1 MNTRLEER
9 LSKWVELPEDDESD
23 SDYGLIID
31 DSVTTAETLP
41 ITTSPSSRLKLQQQS
56 SPPPQQ
62 QPPRFNKAGSCSLI
76 PSSTIMSPSALLPA
90 NLHSLNKQWLKAPG
104 TTANMD
110 ILQRYVESADSENYD
125 DLVLPEDEDM
135 LDKQLAE
142 WKTPCRNVDSCTEVT
157 MSGATAVDL
166 PLREYAA
173 HTGTAS
179 VIDSTPTLVA
189 GLTGDVRRSLEDTED
204 WVLVAAGSAPGSA
217 NPEPTRKS
225 TPRAAAK
232 ALGLGLGLVQ
242 PVRAALSNGSRH
254 QQQQQ
259 QQRLSSTSSLSKPWM
274 ADWQHVEFPPP
285 QTPQTLPQQKPQMS
299 VPMPT
304 QKSQPHIIH
313 AAQPQQRPT
322 SPHSSS
328 RLHSSNSISHQPQ
341 PHLQQWHQQQQQN
354 KPQRQLRPQPHS
366 LSLSPAL
373 RAARKP
379 ILIKNAQRPAE
390 PVVIGS
396 MRYDPV
402 SRTWVGNEEEGM
414 RIASAIAESERQQL
428 YTTRQRS
435 STRTDRLIDTDK
447 LARKI
452 SQRSGNPNVV
462 PTLPEKVI
470 VDASDHEP
478 SWRGSPP
485 AATGGNRL
493 MSPRSP
499 GALDTGKGRPALI
512 PPSAAMMVPQ
522 TAGLCGRPKPIFDPQ
537 NLRWI
542 DPNEDRNDP
551 LSNPFWNITE
561 LPVEPLPLSTDVFKG
576 RIRSASEAVG
586 SSDPLNRTCFVL
598 TNEQFETY
606 QRE

>member
-31 DSVTTAETLP
+31 DSVTTAELLP
-41 ITTSPSSRLKLQQQS
+41 LSTSPPSHLKPHSLS
-56 SPPPQQ
+56 SPPPP
-62 QPPRFNKAGSCSLI
+62 PPRFNKAGSCTLI

-135 LDKQLAE
+135 LDRQLAE

-173 HTGTAS
+173 RSGAAS

-189 GLTGDVRRSLEDTED
+189 GLAGDVRRSLEDTED

-232 ALGLGLGLVQ
+232 ALGLGLVQ

-254 QQQQQ
+254 QQQQHQ
-259 QQRLSSTSSLSKPWM
+259 HQRLPSSSSLSKPWM
-274 ADWQHVEFPPP
+274 ADWQHP
-285 QTPQTLPQQKPQMS
+285 Q
-299 VPMPT
+299 
-304 QKSQPHIIH
+304 
-313 AAQPQQRPT
+313 
-322 SPHSSS
+322 
-328 RLHSSNSISHQPQ
+328 
-341 PHLQQWHQQQQQN
+341 
-354 KPQRQLRPQPHS
+354 S

-402 SRTWVGNEEEGM
+402 SRTWVGNEEEGQ
-414 RIASAIAESERQQL
+414 RIASAIAESERQL

-435 STRTDRLIDTDK
+435 STRSDRLIDTDK

-485 AATGGNRL
+485 AAAGGNRHA
-493 MSPRSP
+493 SPRSP

-561 LPVEPLPLSTDVFKG
+561 LPVEPMPLSTGAFKG

-586 SSDPLNRTCFVL
+586 SSDPPNRTCFVL
-598 TNEQFETY
+598 SEEQFETY
-606 QRE
+606 QREGAEYESFARRWFPNTNAA